1 MRWQVLQWLL
11 KRIRNHLVIWSIT
24 DLFLKDQKN
33 LNESSTKTQ
42 GVVCFYVL
50 IPSKSDQAQSSFKFA
65 NKPHLQQTECDGNDS
80 RKLLP
85 WQHVLKWIVDRKQA
99 LIQKP
104 TTVVVDVCL
113 LRGVSF
119 YRQKVL
125 WTHSA
130 FEEFAPDT
138 KLSLLIRWW
147 QWCYLFLCFLV
158 FKPCSLYQKLELA
171 HFLFLWGLKFFT
183 GHCFVNIPKS
193 ITYVH

>member
-1 MRWQVLQWLL
+1 MVDYTVCPLCDDKFCSGYL
-11 KRIRNHLVIWSIT
+11 RIRNHLVIWSIT
-24 DLFLKDQKN
+24 NLFRKDQKN
-33 LNESSTKTQ
+33 LNESSTRTQ

-50 IPSKSDQAQSSFKFA
+50 IPSKNDQAQSSFELA
-65 NKPHLQQTECDGNDS
+65 NKTHLQQTECDGNDS
-80 RKLLP
+80 RQLLLL

-113 LRGVSF
+113 PRGVSF

-171 HFLFLWGLKFFT
+171 HFLFRWGAWNSLL
-183 GHCFVNIPKS
+183 GIAL
-193 ITYVH
+193 